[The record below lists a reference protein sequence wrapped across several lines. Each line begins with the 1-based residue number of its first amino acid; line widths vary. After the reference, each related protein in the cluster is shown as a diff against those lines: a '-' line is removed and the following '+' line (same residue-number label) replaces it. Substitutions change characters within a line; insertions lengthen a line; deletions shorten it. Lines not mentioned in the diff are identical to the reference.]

1 MIGRILKWTA
11 LGVFLAI
18 VLAPLLWLLLSSFKS
33 NSEFFTNPLG
43 APQRWTFINYV
54 TVLTQAPMLLYLF
67 NSLLVAV
74 LSTLFGALIA
84 LLASFVFLLEF
95 PFKRFFYLLMV
106 FGLFVPTSAFMIPY
120 FLLVS
125 KLGLY
130 DTDLGIALVYVGIAT
145 PTGFLIVNTYMR
157 DAVRT
162 ELIEASCLDGASLHQ
177 SFLRIVAPISM
188 RGVATACVF
197 LVIMSWNELLYA
209 LLLSQGDQSRTV
221 QVAISF
227 LVATYAA
234 NFPNAFAAM
243 IIAMLPI
250 VIIYIFVNKQ
260 IVSGLG
266 MAVGMK

>member
-1 MIGRILKWTA
+1 MIGRIFRWTA
-11 LGVFLAI
+11 LVLFLAI

-33 NSEFFTNPLG
+33 NSEFFSNPLG
-43 APQRWTFINYV
+43 APLRWTFVNYV

-67 NSLLVAV
+67 NSLVVAL

-95 PFKRFFYLLMV
+95 PLKRLFYLLMV

-130 DTDLGIALVYVGIAT
+130 DSDLGIALVYVGIAT
-145 PTGFLIVNTYMR
+145 PTGFLIINTYMR
-157 DAVRT
+157 DAIRS

-209 LLLSQGDQSRTV
+209 LLLSQGDRSRTV

-243 IIAMLPI
+243 ILAMLPI
-250 VIIYIFVNKQ
+250 VVIYIFVNKQ